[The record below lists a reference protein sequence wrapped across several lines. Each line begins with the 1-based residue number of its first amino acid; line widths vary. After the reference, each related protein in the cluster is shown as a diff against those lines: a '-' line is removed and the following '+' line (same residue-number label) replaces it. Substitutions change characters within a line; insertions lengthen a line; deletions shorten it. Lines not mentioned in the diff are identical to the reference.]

1 MNETLLYLLKVSA
14 AIALLTL
21 PYYLALR
28 NDASLVVKRI
38 YLVSGIL
45 LSWTFPLLTVRKPAI
60 IAVTDPVFVIDP
72 GVSTTAVTELAAS
85 GSAGISAGEVIT
97 ILYLTGILVFLVM
110 NLTGLTR
117 LTRQADRPSA
127 HKNVI
132 LTRSE
137 KVFTLFPKIYLP
149 QKYNDP
155 KAIDAILIHER
166 AHLRQLHIVD
176 LLISEISLALTWFNP
191 FSWLIS
197 RMIKENHEHLADREV
212 LSRGVNPAHYKALL
226 LNHAVGGE
234 VFRLG
239 HRFNHSLTKKRFN
252 MMKKMKATKRGVL
265 KYIVFVP
272 AILAFTLMAT
282 AAGQQPRAV
291 TGKVYL
297 ESKDV
302 PATGASVVIAG
313 TTMGTVVDEQGTFT
327 LEVTGNPRIA
337 ISYVGY
343 ETAMV
348 TAKKVEKGPV
358 VLVPTTYEIKL
369 SDQKMK
375 WLDKKQKEVFI
386 ITEDDAGE
394 GEKKRSVKIIAENG
408 EEPVY
413 LVNGEKVK
421 TLEDLDPEIIEKIEV
436 IKNGDDPVMK
446 KFKTDAGVVMI
457 TTKKKDG
464 SLIALKEDSMTV
476 FVKKVTKDELTGE
489 EGEEVEFEVE
499 IDEDID
505 ADMASVDDQE
515 IEIEVEVEVIEKEV
529 DGEEEEVIE
538 YIIKK
543 TGTETGEKVRKK
555 VIVKGADADKEFT
568 WKSKGEEEEMFY
580 IVEDIPSFPGGTE
593 ALGAY
598 IDENLEYPAKAKK
611 NSMAGKV
618 MVEFKV
624 NADGSLSDIRV
635 AQSSNTLFDKA
646 ALKVFEE
653 MPAWNPG
660 VQRGKK
666 VSCKVIVPVRF
677 IPGQE

>member
-72 GVSTTAVTELAAS
+72 GVANTATAEAVAAA
-85 GSAGISAGEVIT
+85 SAGISAGEVLT
-97 ILYLTGILVFLVM
+97 ILYMTGILVFLVM

-127 HKNVI
+127 RKNVV
-132 LTRSE
+132 LTRSD
-137 KVFTLFPKIYLP
+137 KVFTLSPKIYLP
-149 QKYNDP
+149 QKYDDP
-155 KAIDAILIHER
+155 KAIDTILIHER
-166 AHLRQLHIVD
+166 AHIRQLHVVD

-282 AAGQQPRAV
+282 AAVEQPRTV

-297 ESKDV
+297 ESKAV

-313 TTMGTVVDEQGTFT
+313 TTMGTVVDEQGAFT

-348 TAKKVEKGPV
+348 TAKQVEKDPV

-369 SDQKMK
+369 SDQTMK

-394 GEKKRSVKIIAENG
+394 GGKKTEVKVIAENG
-408 EEPVY
+408 KEPVY
-413 LVNGEKVK
+413 IVNGKKVK

-436 IKNGDDPVMK
+436 IKDGDDPVMK

-476 FVKKVTKDELTGE
+476 FVKKVTRDELTGE

-499 IDEDID
+499 IDEDIE
-505 ADMASVDDQE
+505 AGMASVNDQD
-515 IEIEVEVEVIEKEV
+515 IEVEVEVTEKEV
-529 DGEEEEVIE
+529 DGEEGEVTE

-543 TGTETGEKVRKK
+543 KTESGEKVRKK
-555 VIVKGADADKEFT
+555 VIVKGVDADKEIT
-568 WKSKGEEEEMFY
+568 WKSKDEDEEMFY
-580 IVEDIPSFPGGTE
+580 IVEDVPSFPGGNE
-593 ALGAY
+593 ELGVY

-635 AQSSNTLFDKA
+635 AQSSNPLFDKA
-646 ALKVFEE
+646 ALKVFED

-666 VSCKVIVPVRF
+666 VACKVIVPVRF